1 MPNRKV
7 PILGGEKR
15 WIFPRPGCPRLS
27 AGTRG
32 NGSDKE
38 EPLIFRPPIP
48 PREGDP
54 AVPFEVNPAVF
65 VFLTPASGSGEK
77 RGRRSSRVET
87 SPEGG
92 FSSQN
97 PAL

>member
-1 MPNRKV
+1 MPRERARVV
-7 PILGGEKR
+7 PVS
-15 WIFPRPGCPRLS
+15 PPG
-27 AGTRG
+27 RG
-32 NGSDKE
+32 LRGKGSDKE
-38 EPLIFRPPIP
+38 EPLIFR

-54 AVPFEVNPAVF
+54 AVPFEVNHAVF

-77 RGRRSSRVET
+77 LHRR
-87 SPEGG
+87 GG